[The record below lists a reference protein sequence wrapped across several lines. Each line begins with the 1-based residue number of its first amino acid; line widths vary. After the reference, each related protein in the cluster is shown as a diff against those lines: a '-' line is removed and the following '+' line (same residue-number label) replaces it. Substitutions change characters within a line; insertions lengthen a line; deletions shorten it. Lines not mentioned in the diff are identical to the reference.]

1 MTAVLRPGDV
11 LYVPPYWMVR
21 SQVTQSLSVA
31 LDVLSA
37 SHQQLLLAQAD
48 QLPFPF
54 LQSNQTREE
63 RAVSAQVFLAHL
75 LSRVREVASIRKYAT
90 VLYASRFAALFPR
103 QDRRVRESAFTCLKD
118 DPARH
123 SAVVGGLDR
132 ERVLTAAERLAAA
145 ANDPSVAPAVRWLW
159 LGDYVE
165 RVARWAMGGP
175 EGVPLFL
182 LLCLDMEGTIEVR
195 PAIAFFESLMMIA
208 HC

>member
-11 LYVPPYWMVR
+11 LYVPPFWMVS
-21 SQVTQSLSVA
+21 SQATQVLSVA

-48 QLPFPF
+48 QLPLAF
-54 LQSNQTREE
+54 LETNQTQDE
-63 RAVSAQVFLAHL
+63 RVVSAQVFLAHL
-75 LSRVREVASIRKYAT
+75 LSRVQDVSSIRKYAS

-103 QDRRVRESAFTCLKD
+103 QGPRMQKSSFACLKN

-123 SAVVGGLDR
+123 SAVVSGLDR
-132 ERVLTAAERLAAA
+132 ERVVATAERLATF
-145 ANDPSVAPAVRWLW
+145 ANDPSVTPPVRWLW

-165 RVARWAMGGP
+165 RVARWAMGDP

-182 LLCLDMEGTIEVR
+182 LRCLDMEGKIEVR
-195 PAIAFFESLMMIA
+195 RTCNRIS
-208 HC
+208 CC